1 MLFIQSA
8 QHTTDRLTA
17 LIANTRAQLAR
28 VDSIPVH
35 RPEADD
41 LQDDQ
46 HTQPG
51 DRIGAFEVQAVIR
64 H

>member
-1 MLFIQSA
+1 MDFL
-8 QHTTDRLTA
+8 R
-17 LIANTRAQLAR
+17 RAQLAR
-28 VDSIPVH
+28 VDAIHIH

-41 LQDDQ
+41 LTDDQ

-51 DRIGAFEVQAVIR
+51 DRIGQFEVQAVIR